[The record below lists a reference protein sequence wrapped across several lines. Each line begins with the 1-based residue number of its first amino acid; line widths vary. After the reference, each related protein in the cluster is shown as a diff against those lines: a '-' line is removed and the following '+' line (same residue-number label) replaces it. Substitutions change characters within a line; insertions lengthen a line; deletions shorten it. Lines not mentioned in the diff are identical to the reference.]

1 MINENPLEPPKISI
15 RRVVTATLVV
25 AAVALAFWFL
35 WRFHYLVLI
44 FLTALVISIALRPV
58 VQWASERG
66 LPPGVSVALV
76 YLLLLALIVAFV
88 WFGLPLL
95 ADQATRIAN
104 TVTEG
109 YLSIRQQLISGSNI
123 LLRRLA
129 LSMPVMLTEAPLP
142 LSSPTDDGGEAAEAV
157 AAMAQTWGLVGTVT
171 RSVLATIAIF
181 LLAFYWTLEAER
193 IKRGLLLLFAIP
205 RREPLREL
213 ITEIEYKVGRY
224 VIGQSFL
231 CLIIFGIT
239 FPTYLLIGLPY
250 AFVLAL
256 FAGLMEAVPLVG
268 PVLGAVPAVV
278 VAFSI
283 SPTTVVWVIVASV
296 IIQQLENNLLVP
308 RVMEHSVGVRPL
320 VTLLAL
326 LTFGSFF
333 GMLGAL
339 IAIPMAATV
348 QLLLDRYVLRL
359 ESAEDETN
367 GRGAASVLRYKTRD
381 LVHDLRQQ
389 IRQKEDMAT
398 AEADQVED
406 TIEAIALDL
415 DSLIARHAPEEEG
428 EEEST

>member
-1 MINENPLEPPKISI
+1 MISENPLEPPKISI

-44 FLTALVISIALRPV
+44 FVAALIISIALKPI

-76 YLLLLALIVAFV
+76 FLLLLALIVAFV

-95 ADQATRIAN
+95 ADQATRIVS
-104 TVTEG
+104 TISDG
-109 YLSIRQQLISGSNI
+109 YLSIRQQLISGPNI

-129 LSMPVMLTEAPLP
+129 LSMPTMLTQT
-142 LSSPTDDGGEAAEAV
+142 LSPPTPPTDSGTEAAEAV
-157 AAMAQTWGLVGTVT
+157 AMMAQTWGLLGTVT

-181 LLAFYWTLEAER
+181 LLAFYWTLESER

-213 ITEIEYKVGRY
+213 IAEIEYKVGRY

-239 FPTYLLIGLPY
+239 FPTYLVIGLPY

-283 SPTTVVWVIVASV
+283 SPTTVIWVIVASV

-339 IAIPMAATV
+339 IAIPLAATV
-348 QLLLDRYVLRL
+348 QLLMDRYVLRL
-359 ESAEDETN
+359 EAAEDETN

-389 IRQKEDMAT
+389 IRNKEDMAT

-406 TIEAIALDL
+406 LIEAIALDL
-415 DSLIARHAPEEEG
+415 DSLIARHAPEEE
-428 EEEST
+428 EVS

>member
-1 MINENPLEPPKISI
+1 
-15 RRVVTATLVV
+15 
-25 AAVALAFWFL
+25 
-35 WRFHYLVLI
+35 
-44 FLTALVISIALRPV
+44 
-58 VQWASERG
+58 
-66 LPPGVSVALV
+66 
-76 YLLLLALIVAFV
+76 
-88 WFGLPLL
+88 
-95 ADQATRIAN
+95 
-104 TVTEG
+104 
-109 YLSIRQQLISGSNI
+109 
-123 LLRRLA
+123 
-129 LSMPVMLTEAPLP
+129 
-142 LSSPTDDGGEAAEAV
+142 
-157 AAMAQTWGLVGTVT
+157 AMAQTWGLVGTVT

-268 PVLGAVPAVV
+268 PVLGAAPAVA

-283 SPTTVVWVIVASV
+283 SPSTVVWVIVASV

-367 GRGAASVLRYKTRD
+367 GRGAA
-381 LVHDLRQQ
+381 
-389 IRQKEDMAT
+389 
-398 AEADQVED
+398 
-406 TIEAIALDL
+406 
-415 DSLIARHAPEEEG
+415 
-428 EEEST
+428 